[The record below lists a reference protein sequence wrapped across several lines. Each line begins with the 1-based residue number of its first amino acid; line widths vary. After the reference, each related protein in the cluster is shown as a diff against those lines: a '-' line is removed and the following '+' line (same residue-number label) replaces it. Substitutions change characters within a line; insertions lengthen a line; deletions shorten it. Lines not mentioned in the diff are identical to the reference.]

1 MGIGAY
7 NAKSGDFSK
16 LEWSYPQLV
25 LLKQAEDNGNGNEFF
40 FESRIND
47 QEWRTNY
54 KTWELKI
61 QSEKFENG
69 KIIKGL

>member
-1 MGIGAY
+1 METET
-7 NAKSGDFSK
+7 N
-16 LEWSYPQLV
+16 
-25 LLKQAEDNGNGNEFF
+25 FF
-40 FESRIND
+40 FESRINE